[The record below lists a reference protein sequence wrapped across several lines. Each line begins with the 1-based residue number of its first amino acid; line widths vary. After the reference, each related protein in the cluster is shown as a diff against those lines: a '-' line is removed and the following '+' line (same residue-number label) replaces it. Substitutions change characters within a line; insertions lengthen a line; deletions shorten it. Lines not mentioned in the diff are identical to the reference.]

1 VFHRNFAKATVMD
14 CPDSSLVGK
23 TFREI
28 GTMQGKSEV
37 DAFLDLLIEHGNQL
51 RWYTVTGN
59 DRPKPLATMMNSDS
73 SLLGFSDAGAHL
85 RNMAFYNFPL
95 RMLRFVNDAEQ
106 RGEPVMPLEKAV
118 HKLTGELGDWFQIE
132 AGTLEEGK
140 RADLVVIDPAHLD
153 YHVEEIHEE
162 EIPEFG
168 NFVRLVRRNPD
179 AVPAVVVNGTLVTE
193 DGEVLPEIGR
203 TVGAGQFLR
212 ATATGAAMHTG
223 GAPAPA
229 KSPPEAQPLPNE
241 RAAFIGDTRH
251 L

>member
-1 VFHRNFAKATVMD
+1 
-14 CPDSSLVGK
+14 
-23 TFREI
+23 
-28 GTMQGKSEV
+28 
-37 DAFLDLLIEHGNQL
+37 
-51 RWYTVTGN
+51 
-59 DRPKPLATMMNSDS
+59 MNSDS

-106 RGEPVMPLEKAV
+106 RGEPVMSLEKAV

-153 YHVEEIHEE
+153 YHVEEMHEE
-162 EIPEFG
+162 RIPEFG
-168 NFVRLVRRNPD
+168 NFLRLVRRNPE
-179 AVPAVVVNGTLVTE
+179 AVPAVVVNGTLVAE
-193 DGEVLPEIGR
+193 AGEVLPEIGR

-212 ATATGAAMHTG
+212 ATATRAAMHTS

-229 KSPPEAQPLPNE
+229 KSPPEAQPLPND
-241 RAAFIGDTRH
+241 RAALIGDTLH
-251 L
+251 P